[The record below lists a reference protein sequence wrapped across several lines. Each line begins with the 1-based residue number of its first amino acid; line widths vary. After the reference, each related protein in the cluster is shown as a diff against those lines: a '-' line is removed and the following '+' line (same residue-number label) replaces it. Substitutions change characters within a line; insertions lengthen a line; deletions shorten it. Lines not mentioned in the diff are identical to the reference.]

1 MLDEPSLGLF
11 PKLLGAVFDKITEIN
26 RDNGITILIV
36 EQKVREVLEI
46 CNRVYSIKL
55 GKIAFE
61 GLPRE
66 LNGDKERLKQL
77 FL

>member
-1 MLDEPSLGLF
+1 MLDEPSLGLS
-11 PKLLGAVFDKITEIN
+11 PKLVGTVFDKIIEIN
-26 RDNGITILIV
+26 QENGVTILID

-61 GLPRE
+61 GLPEE
-66 LNGDKERLKQL
+66 LKGDKGKLKEL

>member
-1 MLDEPSLGLF
+1 
-11 PKLLGAVFDKITEIN
+11 V
-26 RDNGITILIV
+26 LII

-61 GLPRE
+61 GLPWE
-66 LNGDKERLKQL
+66 LKENKEKLKQL